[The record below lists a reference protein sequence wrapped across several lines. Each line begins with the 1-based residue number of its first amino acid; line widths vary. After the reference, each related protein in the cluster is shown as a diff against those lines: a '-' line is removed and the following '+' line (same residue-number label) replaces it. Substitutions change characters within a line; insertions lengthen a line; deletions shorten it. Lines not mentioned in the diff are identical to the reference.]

1 MLVMVSSFEIVVKM
15 KPYTQDRVCL
25 FLRLISYI
33 GLYVMK
39 LPLPFERLW
48 STNDLSLACSS
59 LIDSI

>member
-1 MLVMVSSFEIVVKM
+1 MVGSVEMVVKM
-15 KPYTQDRVCL
+15 KPYTQDRECL

-48 STNDLSLACSS
+48 STNDLPLA
-59 LIDSI
+59 